1 VFPIGR
7 GCGVSEDEAFE
18 AKVAELARQHARSA
32 KEAFERKAAES
43 RRLRERVEA
52 VMRQLPVLEAS
63 ENRIRALAS
72 EVGFAARGDYAVS
85 RGDKAAIRAL
95 DTLIKELEKVR
106 ETLNTLPLEAENALE
121 KTGGYSFAEGMTL
134 ENFARV
140 NAAKEALEAKPVE
153 KRAGRPELRLPA
165 EVAREALHA
174 YEVLTGKWAGVTTD
188 AYKEGYPR
196 SGEFLVFLTEIFEV
210 LEITASPVSQA
221 KKVAADKSAHRKFIN
236 DTITEAITKAFKDY
250 EPPPPLKT
258 NVRSKQKSPR
268 RKG

>member
-1 VFPIGR
+1 
-7 GCGVSEDEAFE
+7 VSEDEAFE

-32 KEAFERKAAES
+32 EEAFERTVAES

-52 VMRQLPVLEAS
+52 VMRQLSVLEAS
-63 ENRIRALAS
+63 EGRVSDLSLDVVI
-72 EVGFAARGDYAVS
+72 AARGDYAVS

-106 ETLNTLPLEAENALE
+106 ETLNTLPLEAEDALE

-188 AYKEGYPR
+188 TYKEGYPR

-210 LEITASPVSQA
+210 LEITASPASQA
-221 KKVAADKSAHRKFIN
+221 KKVVADEAARPKVNIDLVIEAV
-236 DTITEAITKAFKDY
+236 TEAVKNY

-268 RKG
+268 QKG